1 MAFVDVRMPPGWDG
15 IETIARIWRD
25 YPELQVVVCTAFS
38 DYSWTEMIE
47 RLGHSDRLVIL
58 KKPFDTIEVLQLAN
72 AMTEKWRL
80 YRETKAR
87 LDDLERLVHERTAEL
102 NNTNT
107 ELAAAN
113 QCLLEESQRAKQL
126 ASTAL
131 VASNAKS
138 EFLATMSHE
147 IRTPMNGI
155 IGMADL
161 LLTSELTPEQRD
173 QAETVKQ
180 SADALLGILD
190 DILDMSKIEAGK
202 LALESIDFSVHQ
214 TVKGVV
220 ELMSARAQSKGLK
233 LLSSVGSGIPAG
245 LRGDPHRLRQLLLN
259 LVSNAIKFT
268 ERGEIAIELSCRAE
282 TREAVELHCVVR
294 DTGIGLSEEAQ
305 QKLFRPFTQADS
317 STTRK
322 FGGTGLGLAIC
333 RQLVE
338 LMAGKIGVTSTE
350 GKGATFWF
358 SVRLEKGPAADHA
371 GSSNK
376 SRAPV
381 TMGLPCRRALRVLLA
396 EDNRT
401 NQKIA
406 AAQLSKLGCEVEI
419 VSNGR
424 EAVSAWERASFD
436 VIFMDCQMP
445 EIDGLEATR
454 KIRALEKERSAR
466 TTTIIAMTASAM
478 QGDRENCLRAG
489 MDDYI
494 SKPVDMMR
502 LQERNLSGARGQSET
517 GAVTPP
523 KRDK

>member
-1 MAFVDVRMPPGWDG
+1 
-15 IETIARIWRD
+15 
-25 YPELQVVVCTAFS
+25 
-38 DYSWTEMIE
+38 
-47 RLGHSDRLVIL
+47 
-58 KKPFDTIEVLQLAN
+58 
-72 AMTEKWRL
+72 
-80 YRETKAR
+80 
-87 LDDLERLVHERTAEL
+87 
-102 NNTNT
+102 
-107 ELAAAN
+107 
-113 QCLLEESQRAKQL
+113 
-126 ASTAL
+126 
-131 VASNAKS
+131 
-138 EFLATMSHE
+138 
-147 IRTPMNGI
+147 
-155 IGMADL
+155 

-190 DILDMSKIEAGK
+190 DILDLSKIEAGK
-202 LALESIDFSVHQ
+202 LALETVEFNIHQ

-220 ELMSARAQSKGLK
+220 ELMTSRAQGKGLK
-233 LLSSVGSGIPAG
+233 LYSCVGSNIPAS

-268 ERGEIAIELSCRAE
+268 ERGEIAMELSCRAE
-282 TREAVELHCVVR
+282 THGTVELHCAVR

-338 LMAGKIGVTSTE
+338 LMAGEIGVTSTE

-358 SVRLEKGPAADHA
+358 NVPLEKSPSTDHA
-371 GSSNK
+371 RLPNK

-381 TMGLPCRRALRVLLA
+381 TMGLPGRQTLRVLLA

-406 AAQLSKLGCEVEI
+406 AAQLGKLGCEVEI

-424 EAVSAWERASFD
+424 EAVRAWERASFD

-445 EIDGLEATR
+445 EMDGLEATR

-466 TTTIIAMTASAM
+466 TTTIVAMTASAM
-478 QGDRENCLRAG
+478 QGDRESCLRAG

-494 SKPVDMMR
+494 SKPVDMTR
-502 LQERNLSGARGQSET
+502 LQAVLARNLSGVCGQSET
-517 GAVTPP
+517 GTVTPP
-523 KRDK
+523 KHDK

>member
-1 MAFVDVRMPPGWDG
+1 MMHIGQRRLRMTALRD
-15 IETIARIWRD
+15 ITARKQF
-25 YPELQVVVCTAFS
+25 ES
-38 DYSWTEMIE
+38 D
-47 RLGHSDRLVIL
+47 L
-58 KKPFDTIEVLQLAN
+58 
-72 AMTEKWRL
+72 
-80 YRETKAR
+80 
-87 LDDLERLVHERTAEL
+87 RTARDDAM
-102 NNTNT
+102 
-107 ELAAAN
+107 AASR
-113 QCLLEESQRAKQL
+113 L
-126 ASTAL
+126 
-131 VASNAKS
+131 KS
-138 EFLATMSHE
+138 EFLATVSHE
-147 IRTPMNGI
+147 LRTPMNGI

-161 LLTSELTPEQRD
+161 LLTSELTAEQRD

-190 DILDMSKIEAGK
+190 DILDLSKIEAGK
-202 LALESIDFSVHQ
+202 LALETVNFSVHQ

-220 ELMSARAQSKGLK
+220 ELMTARAQSKGLK
-233 LLSSVGSGIPAG
+233 LLSSVGANIPAS

-259 LVSNAIKFT
+259 LASNAIKFT
-268 ERGEIAIELSCRAE
+268 EKGEIAIELFCRAE
-282 TREAVELHCVVR
+282 THEAVELHCAVR

-305 QKLFRPFTQADS
+305 QKLFRPFTQADN

-338 LMAGKIGVTSTE
+338 LMAGKIGVTSIE

-371 GSSNK
+371 GSSNR

-381 TMGLPCRRALRVLLA
+381 TMELSRHQTLRVLVA
-396 EDNRT
+396 EDNRM

-406 AAQLSKLGCEVEI
+406 AAQLGKLGCKVEI

-424 EAVSAWERASFD
+424 EAVGAWERAPFD

-445 EIDGLEATR
+445 ELDGLEATR
-454 KIRALEKERSAR
+454 KIRALEKERSVR

-478 QGDRENCLRAG
+478 QGDRESCLQAG

-494 SKPVDMMR
+494 YKPVDMTQ
-502 LQERNLSGARGQSET
+502 LQAVLARNVSGVRNQSAT
-517 GAVTPP
+517 GTVTPL
-523 KRDK
+523 RHDK